1 MPDNGQAPRKISTA
15 AARGGQSASSAS
27 LDAEAIRRAIEN
39 SQEFAHAPQSA
50 ADVLKAAAPETHTP
64 QAPAPET
71 RAQQASAP
79 AAPAPRKAAAP
90 QKPPAADAAPLFGAE
105 RVFYDQDKDPD
116 FPADAPAKRG
126 KRRKK
131 AARRG
136 DWIFLLLTLVFSA
149 VLLVSGG
156 VLVKRY
162 LDDRKTQDDFSAL
175 QELLPTPA
183 PAAAGDEAAP
193 QPTGAERFAALQA
206 QNPECVGWISI
217 PYTDL
222 SYPVMHSP
230 TRPNFYLKHA
240 FDGTYSDYGVP
251 YLDEDCT
258 LTAGA
263 CSNNLIIYG
272 HNMKTGII
280 FGPLTG
286 YLQKEF
292 YTVHPV
298 VHLDTIHGS
307 ADYEVFAAFEIDVV
321 EDPNFVY
328 NEYYDMDE
336 ETFGWFVDEVISRSP
351 VDSGITPVYG
361 DDLLTLSTCEYT
373 TANGRL
379 VVCARR
385 TGADA

>member
-1 MPDNGQAPRKISTA
+1 MPDNEQTPRRISTS
-15 AARGGQSASSAS
+15 AARNGSPASSAS
-27 LDAEAIRRAIEN
+27 LDAEAIRRAIER
-39 SQEFAHAPQSA
+39 SQEFAP
-50 ADVLKAAAPETHTP
+50 VPP
-64 QAPAPET
+64 PAPDT
-71 RAQQASAP
+71 P
-79 AAPAPRKAAAP
+79 PTAAP
-90 QKPPAADAAPLFGAE
+90 QKAAASHPAANAAPLFAAQ
-105 RVFYDQDKDPD
+105 RLFYDQDKDPD
-116 FPADAPAKRG
+116 FPAAAQPRRG
-126 KRRKK
+126 QGKK
-131 AARRG
+131 KTARRG
-136 DWIFLLLTLVFSA
+136 DWIFPLLMLLFSA

-162 LDDRKTQDDFSAL
+162 LDDRKTQDDFAAL
-175 QELLPTPA
+175 QALLPTPA
-183 PAAAGDEAAP
+183 PAGDEADAVP
-193 QPTGAERFAALQA
+193 ASTGAERFAALQA

-258 LTAGA
+258 LTADA
-263 CSNNLIIYG
+263 CSDNLIIYG

-298 VHLDTIHGS
+298 VHLDTVRGS

-321 EDPNFVY
+321 EDPDFVY

-336 ETFGWFVDEVISRSP
+336 ETFDRFVNEVLSRSP
-351 VDSGITPVYG
+351 VDSGIRPVYG
-361 DDLLTLSTCEYT
+361 DELLTLSTCEYT
-373 TANGRL
+373 TDNGRM

-385 TGADA
+385 VPDGPGGGA